1 MANVVKYRI
10 FVKDGDNFATGSN
23 LETCLANYL
32 AFLSPIVDDFIWQNE
47 PFFLHAKSGK
57 GKSFVSAKSAEYLAT
72 ELTVI

>member
-32 AFLSPIVDDFIWQNE
+32 AFLSPIVEEFIWQNE

-57 GKSFVSAKSAEYLAT
+57 GKLCRLNPQNTWPLS
-72 ELTVI
+72 

>member
-10 FVKDGDNFATGSN
+10 FVKDGDNFVTGSN

-32 AFLSPIVDDFIWQNE
+32 AFLSPIVEEFIWQNE

-57 GKSFVSAKSAEYLAT
+57 GKLCRLNPQNT
-72 ELTVI
+72 WPQLTVI